1 MPSFTGRRRA
11 YAAAALATALFIPLP
26 VVSDAKPAEPSAMQT
41 PAKGGDFNKRLSFET
56 NHYRITFSEI
66 GGHISEFKNRDTAYP
81 RRDGAEIIL
90 PGQQIFFAPYL
101 GTEGNTPAEQQQK
114 LANITAAMYAVYT
127 FQKEETADFVKITGT
142 APILFLQGKK
152 QFPATLTKVIV
163 FLKAAPYFKVT
174 IGIQSDSDLKL
185 TNLMLYALPT
195 IGPKPEN
202 PGNFRDYHHY
212 SIGDKFE
219 QVYQGTGGAGGLSC
233 ACNSAAVPEKK
244 IPGAADFFGVSS
256 RFLVLNMQPLFQTKN
271 LSIKFDPAD
280 ANDKNAISKQS
291 IHLNLGDVSVEKK
304 KPAVFEFIGYM
315 GPKMDEKLHPDD
327 NARKL
332 IPELAKFHKN
342 LYKSFDF
349 GITEPIRDI
358 IVSALNL
365 LYKVI
370 PNYGIGIILIA
381 LLLKLAFF
389 PLNQKQAEAM
399 KRMGELQPKIKEINE
414 RYKNNPQEKQRRI
427 MEMYKTH
434 KVNPVSGCLPM
445 LIQLPVFIAMYSA
458 FSDAYDLWKSP
469 FIPGWIPDLSQ
480 PDHVFSLPATLP
492 YVGGFAIHLLPIVMT
507 LTQYYQTK
515 LTPTSGDENQR
526 KIMLLMPFMMLFLFY
541 AMPSGVVLY
550 WTVQN
555 LLSIGQQVL
564 TNRKN
569 KAAAAT

>member
-1 MPSFTGRRRA
+1 MLSSFRRRA
-11 YAAAALATALFIPLP
+11 LVAAALAALFILPLP
-26 VVSDAKPAEPSAMQT
+26 VATQGAPAEPVAMQV
-41 PAKGGDFNKRLSFET
+41 AKRGDIKK
-56 NHYRITFSEI
+56 RITVETQNFTVVFSEAGARI
-66 GGHISEFKNRDTAYP
+66 EEFRNRDTAYP
-81 RRDGAEIIL
+81 LRDGANIVVPNTEIYL
-90 PGQQIFFAPYL
+90 APYL
-101 GTEGNTPAEQQQK
+101 GDPNKVDLT
-114 LANITAAMYAVYT
+114 LANLTSMMYAAFT
-127 FQKEETADFVKITGT
+127 FTKTEDADAVRIIATTPVQLVVDKNRYEATFSKEF
-142 APILFLQGKK
+142 
-152 QFPATLTKVIV
+152 V
-163 FLKAAPYFKVT
+163 FLKKAPYFKFSLAIDTKANVK
-174 IGIQSDSDLKL
+174 LK
-185 TNLMLYALPT
+185 NLMLYALPM
-195 IGPKPEN
+195 IGPAPEGS

-212 SIGDKFE
+212 SHAEKFE
-219 QVYQGTGGAGGLSC
+219 QVYSGGGGAGFSC
-233 ACNSAAVPEKK
+233 GGSASAPKK
-244 IPGAADFFGVSS
+244 TDAPIDFFGSSS
-256 RFLVLNMQPLFQTKN
+256 RFLILNMQPLFKT
-271 LSIKFDPAD
+271 LSTTLTPEVRSE
-280 ANDKNAISKQS
+280 SKQL
-291 IHLNLGDVSVEKK
+291 LNAQALHINMGDVVIEKG
-304 KPAVFEFIGYM
+304 KPARFEFIGYM
-315 GPKMDEKLHPDD
+315 GPKLDSNLHPNED
-327 NARKL
+327 ARR
-332 IPELAKFHKN
+332 IVPELSQFHKN

-492 YVGGFAIHLLPIVMT
+492 FIGGFAVHLMPVVMT
-507 LTQYYQTK
+507 LTQFYQTK

-555 LLSIGQQVL
+555 MLSIAQQVY
-564 TNRKN
+564 TNHKN
-569 KAAAAT
+569 SKALQKA

>member
-1 MPSFTGRRRA
+1 MLTLPGGRRLPRHLVA
-11 YAAAALATALFIPLP
+11 VTALTLLFAIPLP
-26 VVSDAKPAEPSAMQT
+26 VIGETKPAEPLQMQV
-41 PAKGGDFNKRLSFET
+41 AKRGDAKVKQTIETANFTVTLSELGAQ
-56 NHYRITFSEI
+56 IL
-66 GGHISEFKNRDTAYP
+66 EFKIKDPAYP
-81 RRDGAEIIL
+81 RRHGADIIIPGTEIFL
-90 PGQQIFFAPYL
+90 APYIGAT
-101 GTEGNTPAEQQQK
+101 GTSQYVGGN
-114 LANITAAMYAVYT
+114 LAAMMYAA
-127 FQKEETADFVKITGT
+127 FSFAKEENEDVVKIVATAPVILLADKQRFDATFVKEFT
-142 APILFLQGKK
+142 
-152 QFPATLTKVIV
+152 
-163 FLKAAPYFKVT
+163 FLKKAPYFKFAVEIRSGAT
-174 IGIQSDSDLKL
+174 VKL
-185 TNLMLYALPT
+185 QNLMLYALPI

-202 PGNFRDYHHY
+202 QGNFRDYHHY
-212 SIGDKFE
+212 SHAEKFE
-219 QVYQGTGGAGGLSC
+219 LAYSGGAAGFGCGGST
-233 ACNSAAVPEKK
+233 ASEKV
-244 IPGAADFFGVSS
+244 ITGPADFFGSS
-256 RFLVLNMQPLFQTKN
+256 ARFLILNMQPLFQTRSTHITPELRN
-271 LSIKFDPAD
+271 D
-280 ANDKNAISKQS
+280 AKQLVQTQAI
-291 IHLNLGDVSVEKK
+291 HMNMGDVVIDKA
-304 KPAVFEFIGYM
+304 KPARFEFIGYM
-315 GPKMDEKLHPDD
+315 GPKVEANLHPDD
-327 NARKL
+327 AARK
-332 IPELAKFHKN
+332 IMPDLAKFHKN

-414 RYKNNPQEKQRRI
+414 RYKNNPQEKQKRI
-427 MEMYKTH
+427 MEMYKVH

-480 PDHVFSLPATLP
+480 PDHVAALPQSIP
-492 YVGGFAIHLLPIVMT
+492 YIGGFAIHLLPIVMT
-507 LTQYYQTK
+507 VTQYFQTK

-555 LLSIGQQVL
+555 LLSIGQQVY
-564 TNRKN
+564 TNKKN
-569 KAAAAT
+569 KAAAAAT

>member
-1 MPSFTGRRRA
+1 MLSITRRRA
-11 YAAAALATALFIPLP
+11 AVAVVLALLFVVHVPLT
-26 VVSDAKPAEPSAMQT
+26 SQAKAAEPLAMQV
-41 PAKGGDFNKRLSFET
+41 AKRGDPRVKHTIET
-56 NHYRITFSEI
+56 QNFRVTFSEQGARI
-66 GGHISEFKNRDTAYP
+66 LEFKNRDTAYP
-81 RRDGAEIIL
+81 RRDNSDIVMPDAEIL
-90 PGQQIFFAPYL
+90 LAPYI
-101 GTEGNTPAEQQQK
+101 GTVG
-114 LANITAAMYAVYT
+114 TATQYADSNLSAMVFAA
-127 FQKEETADFVKITGT
+127 FNFAKEENADSVKITAS
-142 APILFLQGKK
+142 APVVLLADKNRYD
-152 QFPATLTKVIV
+152 ATFVKEFV
-163 FLKAAPYFKVT
+163 FLKKAPYFKFSIEIRST
-174 IGIQSDSDLKL
+174 AALKL
-185 TNLMLYALPT
+185 QNLMLYALPI
-195 IGPKPEN
+195 IGPKPESQ
-202 PGNFRDYHHY
+202 GSFRDYHHY
-212 SIGDKFE
+212 SHGEKFE
-219 QVYQGTGGAGGLSC
+219 LAYSGGGGGGFSC
-233 ACNSAAVPEKK
+233 GGSTTAEK
-244 IPGAADFFGVSS
+244 IINGPIDFFGSSS
-256 RFLVLNMQPLFQTKN
+256 RFLILNMQPLFAARSASIMPELHAPDTKQLLRAQT
-271 LSIKFDPAD
+271 
-280 ANDKNAISKQS
+280 
-291 IHLNLGDVSVEKK
+291 IHINLGDVVVEKD
-304 KPAVFEFIGYM
+304 KPARFEFISYM
-315 GPKMDEKLHPDD
+315 GPKHESNLHPDD
-327 NARKL
+327 DARR
-332 IPELAKFHKN
+332 IMPDLAKFHKN

-358 IVSALNL
+358 IVSSLNL

-480 PDHVFSLPATLP
+480 PDHVFSLPAAWP

-507 LTQYYQTK
+507 VSQYFQTK
-515 LTPTSGDENQR
+515 LTPTSGDDNQR

-555 LLSIGQQVL
+555 ALSIFQQVY
-564 TNRKN
+564 TNNKN
-569 KAAAAT
+569 KKAAAG

>member
-1 MPSFTGRRRA
+1 MWPISRRRA
-11 YAAAALATALFIPLP
+11 FIAAALAVLFVIPLP
-26 VVSDAKPAEPSAMQT
+26 VATQSAAPEPVAMQVAKRGDAKNRVT
-41 PAKGGDFNKRLSFET
+41 IET
-56 NHYRITFSEI
+56 QNFTVVFSEVGARI
-66 GGHISEFKNRDTAYP
+66 QEFRNRDAAYP
-81 RRDGAEIIL
+81 RRDGANIVIPGTEIYL
-90 PGQQIFFAPYL
+90 APYL
-101 GTEGNTPAEQQQK
+101 GDPANPNLTGANLGATMLGAFTFTKTEDADAVRIVASTPVTL
-114 LANITAAMYAVYT
+114 LADKNRYDAT
-127 FQKEETADFVKITGT
+127 FSKEF
-142 APILFLQGKK
+142 
-152 QFPATLTKVIV
+152 V
-163 FLKAAPYFKVT
+163 FLKKAPYFKFSLDIKTNATVK
-174 IGIQSDSDLKL
+174 LK
-185 TNLMLYALPT
+185 NLMLYALPM
-195 IGPKPEN
+195 IGPEPEGS

-212 SIGDKFE
+212 SHAEKFE
-219 QVYQGTGGAGGLSC
+219 QVYSGGGGAGFSC
-233 ACNSAAVPEKK
+233 GGSSSSVKK
-244 IPGAADFFGVSS
+244 TDQPVDFFGSSS
-256 RFLVLNMQPLFQTKN
+256 RFLILNMQPLFKT
-271 LSIKFDPAD
+271 LSTTLTPEERTS
-280 ANDKNAISKQS
+280 DKRLLHAQALHINM
-291 IHLNLGDVSVEKK
+291 GDVTVEKGK
-304 KPAVFEFIGYM
+304 SARFDFIGYM
-315 GPKMDEKLHPDD
+315 GPKLDSNLHPDE
-327 NARKL
+327 NSRRIL
-332 IPELAKFHKN
+332 PELANLHKN

-492 YVGGFAIHLLPIVMT
+492 FIGGFAVHLMPVVMT
-507 LTQYYQTK
+507 LTQFYQTK

-555 LLSIGQQVL
+555 LLSIAQQVY
-564 TNRKN
+564 TNHKN
-569 KAAAAT
+569 SKAVQKA